1 MGCRALVL
9 LDGEGNSS
17 VSEATVRR
25 RLAIAII
32 VPVYNGGPGLAR
44 CLSACVAA
52 QDSRHHELIVV
63 DNGSTDGSVAI
74 ACGFGAR
81 VVHCPGPSGP
91 GAARNTGAAVTGAD
105 ILVFVDADVEVSP
118 PAIAQLAAHF
128 DADPQTAAV
137 FGSYDDS
144 PGSENFLSQYKN
156 LLHHFTHQHGNREAK
171 TFWAGCGAVRKKA
184 FDELGGFDQ
193 HRYPKPSIEDIELG
207 FRLHSHGY
215 RIVLDPSIQVKHLKQ
230 WRMGSLL
237 RADIFYRAVPWA
249 KLILE
254 RQGIVND
261 LNLKTSQRISAGL
274 VGGILA
280 LIPAALVRPV
290 ISVLVIGLLGVFVVV
305 NHDLFAFFLRRK
317 GLLFTVATV
326 PMHMLYFL
334 YSATTFI
341 VMWGCHVVRPRSET
355 TRTAQDG

>member
-1 MGCRALVL
+1 MNEAAIQRPLLV
-9 LDGEGNSS
+9 
-17 VSEATVRR
+17 
-25 RLAIAII
+25 AII
-32 VPVYNGGPGLAR
+32 VPVYNGEPSLAR

-63 DNGSTDGSVAI
+63 DNGSTDGSAAI
-74 ACGFGAR
+74 ASGFGAR
-81 VVHCPGPSGP
+81 VIDCPGPSGP
-91 GAARNTGAAVTGAD
+91 GAARNAGAAGTAAD
-105 ILVFVDADVEVSP
+105 VLVFVDADVEVSP
-118 PAIAQLAAHF
+118 LAVAQLAAHF
-128 DADPQTAAV
+128 EADPQVAAV
-137 FGSYDDS
+137 FGSYDDR

-156 LLHHFTHQHGNREAK
+156 LLHHFTHQHGNREAR
-171 TFWAGCGAVRKKA
+171 TFWAGCGAVRKNA

-254 RQGIVND
+254 RQGLVND
-261 LNLKTSQRISAGL
+261 LNLKTSQRISAGI
-274 VGGILA
+274 VGGILT
-280 LIPAALVRPV
+280 LIPAALIRPV
-290 ISVLVIGLLGVFVVV
+290 IGVLVIGLSGAFVVV

-317 GLLFTVATV
+317 GLLFTIATV

-334 YSATTFI
+334 YSAITFI
-341 VMWGCHVVRPRSET
+341 VMWGCHVVRARSAAKRT
-355 TRTAQDG
+355 TEVG